1 MMQKESLKSGFVAIV
16 GKPNVGK
23 SSILNALIGQKVS
36 IVSPKPQ
43 TTRSRIMGILTKGK
57 TQIVFLDTP
66 GIHKA
71 KNQLDKYMGK
81 AINQSVNSVDA
92 ILFVADATKPSIEQS
107 VLNNLTCKNVPIIL
121 ALNKI
126 DLIKEKSRLFEIISD
141 FSKLVDFKA
150 IVPISALK
158 RDGLDV
164 LFSEIEKCIPFERHT
179 FAEDEIT
186 DQPVRVM
193 VSEIVREK
201 ILKNLDKE
209 IPHGVAVCVEK
220 MKSRADLDNMI
231 DIDIIIYCEKMSHK
245 GIIIGKGGY
254 MLKKIGTNARHDIE
268 KLLDA
273 KVNLKLWVKVKE
285 DWRNSLYSL
294 KGFGY
299 DQRNF
304 D

>member
-1 MMQKESLKSGFVAIV
+1 MMHKESLKSGFVAIV

-23 SSILNALIGQKVS
+23 SSILNALIGQKIS

-107 VLNNLTCKNVPIIL
+107 VLNNLTCKNVPVIL

-141 FSKLVDFKA
+141 FSKLADFKA

-164 LFSEIEKCIPFERHT
+164 LFSELEKCIPFERHT

-209 IPHGVAVCVEK
+209 IPHGVAVCVER
-220 MKSRADLDNMI
+220 MKPRADLGNMI
-231 DIDIIIYCEKMSHK
+231 DIDIVIYCEKMSHK

-254 MLKKIGTNARHDIE
+254 MLKKIGTNARYDME
-268 KLLDA
+268 KLLNA
-273 KVNLKLWVKVKE
+273 KVNLKLWVKLKE
-285 DWRNSLYSL
+285 DWRNSLYLL
-294 KGFGY
+294 KDFGY